1 MNQKTATNRLVKIGV
16 FYDGNYFL
24 KVSNY
29 YSYEHERQARISIG
43 GLHSFIK
50 NQVSELESVEVD
62 YCHVVDSHFFRG
74 RLNAVEARDQN
85 KLFNDRIF
93 DDILMNEGV
102 ITHYLPIRS
111 RFGKKEEKGIDVW
124 LALEAFELTLYK
136 NFDVVVLIAC
146 DGDYVPLVRKLNT
159 MGVRVML
166 LSWDFKF
173 TDDFNIE
180 RETRTS
186 QDLLEEVTYPVI
198 MHNII
203 DNRLAN
209 KNGMIDKLFV
219 SQETKRYYDAPQAV
233 VQRQPAV
240 IPEGERH
247 TSVITTL
254 RSGYGFIAA
263 KPQNLF
269 FSYAD
274 LVEGVEFMDLREGDV
289 VEFSI
294 GTNEKG
300 EKAEAVKKLA
310 NYHPSQLNS
319 VSDEA

>member
-1 MNQKTATNRLVKIGV
+1 MPSNQRSTDNRLIKVGV

-29 YSYEHERQARISIG
+29 YSYEHDRQARISIG
-43 GLHSFIK
+43 GLHGFIK
-50 NQVSELESVEVD
+50 TQVAELEDVQVE
-62 YCHVVDSHFFRG
+62 YCHVVDAHFFRG

-102 ITHYLPIRS
+102 VTHYLPIRS
-111 RFGKKEEKGIDVW
+111 RYGKREEKGIDVW
-124 LALEAFELTLYK
+124 LALEAFELTMYK
-136 NFDVVVLIAC
+136 HFDVVVLIAC

-173 TDDFNIE
+173 IDDFGQE

-186 QDLLEEVTYPVI
+186 QDLLEESTYPI
-198 MHNII
+198 SMHSLI
-203 DNRLAN
+203 DDRLAN
-209 KNGMIDKLFV
+209 KNGLIDKLFV
-219 SQETKRYYDAPQAV
+219 SQETKRYYDN
-233 VQRQPAV
+233 RPAQV
-240 IPEGERH
+240 AIPEGDRL
-247 TSVITTL
+247 TSVIATL
-254 RSGYGFIAA
+254 RPGYGFIAA

-274 LVEGVEFMDLREGDV
+274 LVEGEFADLREGDT
-289 VEFSI
+289 VEFSV

-300 EKAEAVKKLA
+300 DKADAVRK
-310 NYHPSQLNS
+310 
-319 VSDEA
+319 VS

>member
-1 MNQKTATNRLVKIGV
+1 MAIQSQNPARLVKVGV

-43 GLHSFIK
+43 GLHGFIK
-50 NQVSELESVEVD
+50 NQVSELEGLDPD
-62 YCHVVDSHFFRG
+62 YCHVVDAHFFRG

-102 ITHYLPIRS
+102 VTHYLPIRS
-111 RFGKKEEKGIDVW
+111 RYGKREEKGIDVW
-124 LALEAFELTLYK
+124 LALEAFELTMYK
-136 NFDVVVLIAC
+136 HFDVVVLIAC

-173 TDDFNIE
+173 TDDFGQE

-186 QDLLEEVTYPVI
+186 QDLLEEATYPVI

-209 KNGMIDKLFV
+209 KNGVIDKLFV
-219 SQETKRYYDAPQAV
+219 SQETKKFYDNFT
-233 VQRQPAV
+233 QRPPAASA
-240 IPEGERH
+240 IPEGDRLV
-247 TSVITTL
+247 SVITTL
-254 RSGYGFIAA
+254 RPGYGFIAA

-274 LVEGVEFMDLREGDV
+274 LIEGEFTDLREGDTI
-289 VEFSI
+289 EFSI
-294 GTNEKG
+294 GNNEKG
-300 EKAEAVKKLA
+300 EKADAVRKIT
-310 NYHPSQLNS
+310 NYDPN
-319 VSDEA
+319 VTA

>member
-1 MNQKTATNRLVKIGV
+1 MPSNQRSANNRLIKVGV

-29 YSYEHERQARISIG
+29 YSYEHDRQARISIG
-43 GLHSFIK
+43 GLHGFIK
-50 NQVSELESVEVD
+50 TQVAEVEDVPVE
-62 YCHVVDSHFFRG
+62 YCHVVDAHFFRG

-102 ITHYLPIRS
+102 VTHYLPIRS
-111 RFGKKEEKGIDVW
+111 RYGKREEKGIDVW
-124 LALEAFELTLYK
+124 LALEAFELTMYK
-136 NFDVVVLIAC
+136 HFDVVVLIAC

-173 TDDFNIE
+173 IDDFGQE

-186 QDLLEEVTYPVI
+186 QDLLEESTYPI
-198 MHNII
+198 SMHSLI
-203 DNRLAN
+203 DDRLAN
-209 KNGMIDKLFV
+209 KNGLIDKLFV
-219 SQETKRYYDAPQAV
+219 SQETKRYYDNRPA
-233 VQRQPAV
+233 PAV
-240 IPEGERH
+240 IPEGDRL
-247 TSVITTL
+247 TSVIATL
-254 RSGYGFIAA
+254 RPGYGFIAA

-274 LVEGVEFMDLREGDV
+274 LVEGEFADLREGDT
-289 VEFSI
+289 VEFSV

-300 EKAEAVKKLA
+300 DKADAVRKI
-310 NYHPSQLNS
+310 S
-319 VSDEA
+319 

>member
-1 MNQKTATNRLVKIGV
+1 MANKPASRLVKIGV

-29 YSYEHERQARISIG
+29 YSYEHERQARISIE
-43 GLHSFIK
+43 GLHNFIK
-50 NQVSELESVEVD
+50 NHVAEREDIDVD

-102 ITHYLPIRS
+102 VTHYLPIRS
-111 RFGKKEEKGIDVW
+111 KFGKREEKGIDVW
-124 LALEAFELTLYK
+124 LALEAYELTHYK

-173 TDDFNIE
+173 SDENGID

-209 KNGMIDKLFV
+209 KNGVIDKLFV
-219 SQETKRYYDAPQAV
+219 TQEQKTYYSSTPTPRPPV
-233 VQRQPAV
+233 V

-274 LVEGVEFMDLREGDV
+274 LVEGEFIDLREGDV

-300 EKAEAVKKLA
+300 EKAEAVKKISNYSGAAYGA
-310 NYHPSQLNS
+310 NEEN
-319 VSDEA
+319 